1 MMARI
6 NFVNAQ
12 TSGQLGYALI
22 KSSSE
27 CKDAECLHTS
37 PATEQILVGVS
48 GELDKLKKELHHHDL
63 MSLLQFMVTLGVI
76 AVAWFFR

>member
-1 MMARI
+1 MARI

-12 TSGQLGYALI
+12 TSNQLGYALI
-22 KSSSE
+22 KSSVN
-27 CKDAECLHTS
+27 CKAAECLHTS
-37 PATEQILVGVS
+37 PATEQMPVELS
-48 GELDKLKKELHHHDL
+48 GRLDKLKKELHYHDL

>member
-1 MMARI
+1 MARI

-22 KSSSE
+22 KSSAD

-37 PATEQILVGVS
+37 PATEQMPVELPVK
-48 GELDKLKKELHHHDL
+48 LDKLRAELHHHDL